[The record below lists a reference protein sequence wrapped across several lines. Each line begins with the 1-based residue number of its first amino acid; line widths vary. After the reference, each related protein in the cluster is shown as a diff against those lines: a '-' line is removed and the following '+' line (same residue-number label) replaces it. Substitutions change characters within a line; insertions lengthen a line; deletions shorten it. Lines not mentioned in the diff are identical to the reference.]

1 MSTAAET
8 MPSHGRFAVLG
19 NPIAHSLSPQIH
31 SSFAEQCQHE
41 IDYQRVLVEPG
52 QFESV
57 ARGFFESGGAGLN
70 VTAPCKADAFALAE
84 RPTER
89 ASDAGAANI
98 LWVDSAG
105 DICADNVDGLGLV
118 RDIETNLDWS
128 VRGAKILLLGAGG
141 AMRGILAPLIEA
153 SPTSIHVANRTVAN
167 AQSLCDLFG
176 ERVTMS
182 FGDLATL
189 PGDGWDLVINGL
201 SSGWGSAQPD
211 LPPIVP
217 SSRALAYDML
227 YGKAP
232 TPFLLQMQDA
242 GFSRSSDGLGM
253 LVEQAADSY
262 ERWHGVRPQTGSV
275 IQQLRN

>member
-1 MSTAAET
+1 MSTAVET

-31 SSFAEQCQHE
+31 NSFAKQCQHD
-41 IDYQRVLVEPG
+41 IDYQRLLVEPG

-57 ARGFFESGGAGLN
+57 ARCFFESGGAGLN
-70 VTAPCKADAFALAE
+70 VTAPCKEDAFALAE

-89 ASDAGAANI
+89 AADAGAANL
-98 LWVDSAG
+98 LWVDSG
-105 DICADNVDGLGLV
+105 GVICADNVDGLGLV
-118 RDIETNLDWS
+118 RDIEKNLGWS
-128 VRGAKILLLGAGG
+128 VRGSKILLLGAGG

-153 SPTSIHVANRTVAN
+153 SPASIHVANRTVAN

-189 PGDGWDLVINGL
+189 PEDGWDLVINGL
-201 SSGWGSAQPD
+201 STGWSSAQPE

-227 YGKAP
+227 YGSAP
-232 TPFLLQMQDA
+232 TPFLLLMKDT
-242 GFSRSSDGLGM
+242 GFSRLSDGLGM

-262 ERWHGVRPQTGSV
+262 ARWQGVRPHTESV